1 MEIRLN
7 GEMHAVKDEVSIA
20 ELLEA
25 LGVGERR
32 VAVELN
38 RDVVPLASYPT
49 TRLRPGDVVEVVQFV
64 GGG

>member
-7 GEMHAVKDEVSIA
+7 GEMRSIA
-20 ELLEA
+20 EGSSVAELVES
-25 LGVGERR
+25 LGLASRR

-38 RDVVPLASYPT
+38 QDIVSRTSYAAT
-49 TRLRPGDVVEVVQFV
+49 VLRPGDVVEVVQFV